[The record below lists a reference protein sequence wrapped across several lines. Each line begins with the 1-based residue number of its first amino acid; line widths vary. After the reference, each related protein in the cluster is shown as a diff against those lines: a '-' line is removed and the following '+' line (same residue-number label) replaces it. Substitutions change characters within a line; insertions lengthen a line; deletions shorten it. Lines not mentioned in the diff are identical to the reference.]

1 MSKQKKNQTER
12 ELANLGWPLIIFLWM
27 CWWPLGMG
35 LTVGKILA
43 RKKLERD
50 EENEA
55 MRRNYGYNY
64 DYGEQTP
71 GAAGQAQHTPGPGE
85 YGYRPADPRHHRD
98 YTGTTRAA
106 GSPAK
111 PWQTATGRPIQPEAG
126 QTAAQA
132 QRTATSS
139 APSRTPPTAAQ
150 SKASATRKWLVPV
163 LLILGAVFAVGGLSM
178 LAEGIDFLVYLGQL
192 WDGWTF
198 TAYLLPGLLSLVGG
212 CGLLGTGLKK
222 RRAAK
227 QETLL
232 TTVVGPRDS
241 VSLKELSAA
250 TGMSQKQTLRIVQSA
265 IEHGLFGGSAYVDM
279 LSKTLVVRGSAPA
292 PAAAKAPEAPKAAKQ
307 PAKEDKYQ
315 AILRQLREV
324 NDAIPGKEMS
334 DKIDR
339 MELVSARIF
348 ELVQQDPKKEAQLAR
363 FMDYYLPTSLKLL
376 NTYADLDKQGMS
388 GENID
393 ETKRS
398 IEDAMDLLVT
408 AFENQLDKLYESDA
422 LDVSSEISA
431 LQGMLNLDGLTPAA
445 DFTAA
450 AEQWQKDIEI

>member
-1 MSKQKKNQTER
+1 MSNYKKNNNKH
-12 ELANLGWPLIIFLWM
+12 ELAHLSWGVIVFLWM
-27 CWWPLGMG
+27 CWWPLGLG
-35 LTVGKILA
+35 LTIGKLVD
-43 RKKLERD
+43 RKKEQQEQQYAQWESRP
-50 EENEA
+50 
-55 MRRNYGYNY
+55 YSY
-64 DYGEQTP
+64 DYGSPTWRTS
-71 GAAGQAQHTPGPGE
+71 GAYDRQPS
-85 YGYRPADPRHHRD
+85 DPRHRRD

-106 GSPAK
+106 GSPKQGGDPTMTAR
-111 PWQTATGRPIQPEAG
+111 PAQTANARPS
-126 QTAAQA
+126 AAQA
-132 QRTATSS
+132 VPSP
-139 APSRTPPTAAQ
+139 APMTAAQ
-150 SKASATRKWLVPV
+150 SKASATRKWMVPV
-163 LLILGAVFAVGGLSM
+163 LLILGAIFAIGGFSM
-178 LAEGIDFLVYLGQL
+178 LVEGIDFLVYLGQL

-198 TAYLLPGLLSLVGG
+198 TEYLLPGLLSLVGG
-212 CGLLGTGLKK
+212 CGLFGTGLRK
-222 RRAAK
+222 RKDAK
-227 QETLL
+227 QEKLL

-292 PAAAKAPEAPKAAKQ
+292 AAEKKAPAAPKAAKQ

-315 AILRQLREV
+315 TILRQLREV

-393 ETKRS
+393 ETKQN
-398 IEDAMDLLVT
+398 IENAMDLLVT

-450 AEQWQKDIEI
+450 AEQWQKDVEL